1 MQLINALTAA
11 SVGVGL
17 ATVGTFRV
25 PAEPARAETDRAL
38 LRLAVAAAGACAW
51 ALWQS
56 QAFATMLPFVV
67 ATLLLG
73 GADALDAHVVGGAG
87 ETCRL
92 PAPGQPSSSS
102 SPSRGS
108 RR

>member
-17 ATVGTFRV
+17 ATVGAFRV
-25 PAEPARAETDRAL
+25 PAEPARTETDRAL
-38 LRLAVAAAGACAW
+38 LRLAVAAAAACAW
-51 ALWQS
+51 ALWQD

-73 GADALDAHVVGGAG
+73 GGDAHGVCHAVDGRNARGP
-87 ETCRL
+87 RSS
-92 PAPGQPSSSS
+92 PPDHSSS